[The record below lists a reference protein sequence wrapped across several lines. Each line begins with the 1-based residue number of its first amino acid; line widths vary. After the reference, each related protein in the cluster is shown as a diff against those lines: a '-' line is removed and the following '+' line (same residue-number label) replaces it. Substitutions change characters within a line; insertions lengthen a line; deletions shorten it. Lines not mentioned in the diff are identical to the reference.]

1 MMRSVL
7 SGLLFGLAVSGCSD
21 SLTPGTIDGTW
32 VSPFSVPG
40 NSWTMDLTAAGST
53 VTGTGSA
60 CGEAAACAT
69 LTVQGTINGAK
80 VHLDFVASDFR
91 PPPGPG
97 SPTTTTSHFDGALIG
112 STSLVGTLAGD
123 SPSFPA
129 VAVRY
134 QRGLSA
140 VRS

>member
-1 MMRSVL
+1 MRSVL
-7 SGLLFGLAVSGCSD
+7 LGMSLAVALSSCSN
-21 SLTPGTIDGTW
+21 SLEPGTIDGTW
-32 VSPFSVPG
+32 VSPFTVPG
-40 NSWTMDLTAAGST
+40 NSWSIDLAAAGST

-69 LTVQGTINGAK
+69 ITVTGTVDGAK

-112 STSLVGTLAGD
+112 SASLVGTLAGD

-129 VAVRY
+129 AAIRY
-134 QRGLSA
+134 ERPSA
-140 VRS
+140 RSPQ